1 MASSWGSPDLDVMVE
16 AIETV
21 IHRID
26 GQHHRFVR
34 ARNRALA
41 RNRNAKGTD
50 YDYAHEQKQENHPP
64 KGS

>member
-1 MASSWGSPDLDVMVE
+1 MVE